1 MSSDISQVQVSDTD
15 KAIDAVRDLKIPFKK
30 SLIVDTRLDLV
41 DYLIEDSV
49 CHMVLA
55 QKLKT
60 CHLAICAS
68 FDLPVHQ
75 S

>member
-30 SLIVDTRLDLV
+30 SLIVDIRLDLV
-41 DYLIEDSV
+41 DYPIEDSV
-49 CHMVLA
+49 CHKVLA

-60 CHLAICAS
+60 
-68 FDLPVHQ
+68 
-75 S
+75 